1 MVVHDM
7 RNPTNQIDYTL
18 QQSLEQLNILKEE
31 LESFNLSFN
40 KLDSK
45 ANQQE

>member
-18 QQSLEQLNILKEE
+18 QQSLEQLLK
-31 LESFNLSFN
+31 LKKHIDSLDFQLNNLDIMES
-40 KLDSK
+40 
-45 ANQQE
+45 

>member
-18 QQSLEQLNILKEE
+18 QQSLEYLTILKEE
-31 LESFNLSFN
+31 LESLNLSLSKF
-40 KLDSK
+40 DSQ
-45 ANQQE
+45 AIQQE